1 MHFEMHVSDK
11 RQTPSIEVYCSGR
24 RRRWQKS
31 NDLRL
36 QVMRGVAEADWLGLA
51 LRALRETVGKYLAFS
66 SVWEQSALAIFLA
79 TLA

>member
-1 MHFEMHVSDK
+1 
-11 RQTPSIEVYCSGR
+11 
-24 RRRWQKS
+24 
-31 NDLRL
+31 
-36 QVMRGVAEADWLGLA
+36 MRGVAEADWLGLA